1 MIDPKEV
8 EALIKLLDD
17 PDQEVY
23 QHVEG
28 RLLSHGY
35 DVMNYLESTWVR
47 SLDTKLQERII
58 NVIHKLPFHEVEKD
72 LKEWAMGGAVDAQ
85 NGVLTVN
92 RSEEQTSGLQSQMR
106 SSYAGC
112 CLEKRTRANGRKET
126 HK

>member
-35 DVMNYLESTWVR
+35 DVMNYLESTWER
-47 SLDTKLQERII
+47 SLDTMLQERII
-58 NVIHKLPFHEVEKD
+58 NVIHKIQFHEVEKT
-72 LKEWAMGGAVDAQ
+72 LKEWAMGGAFVERKSVVEGKRVSVGVDL
-85 NGVLTVN
+85 G
-92 RSEEQTSGLQSQMR
+92 G
-106 SSYAGC
+106 
-112 CLEKRTRANGRKET
+112 
-126 HK
+126 

>member
-35 DVMNYLESTWVR
+35 DVMNYLESTWER
-47 SLDTKLQERII
+47 SLDTMLQERII
-58 NVIHKLPFHEVEKD
+58 NVIHKIQIHEVEKD
-72 LKEWAMGGAVDAQ
+72 MNEWAMGGEFDALQ
-85 NGVLTVN
+85 GVLTVN
-92 RSEEQTSGLQSQMR
+92 SYQYPDLNAPKNLKKRSE
-106 SSYAGC
+106 
-112 CLEKRTRANGRKET
+112 KN